1 MIVMQVFII
10 DTRNMGPELQGGII
24 GVVGSLRPSPEE
36 KSDCIETVSR
46 YVVDGWAVAAD
57 PSTPIGRLAAL
68 TAEAACVPFV
78 RVGGARMPQWPAR
91 TIEATR
97 SPERDFADPHGS
109 PFPALAPDTRIR
121 GVGQGDSRNE
131 IGGR

>member
-1 MIVMQVFII
+1 MRVFII
-10 DTRNMGPELQGGII
+10 DTRNMGPELQGGMI
-24 GVVGSLRPSPEE
+24 GVIGSLRPSPEE
-36 KSDCIETVSR
+36 KRDCIEVVSR

-91 TIEATR
+91 TIEVTR
-97 SPERDFADPHGS
+97 SPERDFAGPDGS
-109 PFPALAPDTRIR
+109 PIPALAPDACIR
-121 GVGQGDSRNE
+121 RVGQADSRTE
-131 IGGR
+131 IGSR